1 MIFST
6 LQHEISDILNDLY
19 SAEIESNAIK
29 LEKTKDDFEGDL
41 TLVVFPFLRISKKK
55 PEQTAEEI
63 GAALKDRLDSVDTYN
78 IIKGFLNISFKDS
91 FWLQSIA
98 DEKIDSNYGYLK
110 SDTTEK
116 PIVLEYSSPNTNKPL
131 HLGHVRNNLL
141 GLSLAKVLEAAGKN
155 VKTVNLI
162 NDRGIHICKTML
174 AWQKWGGGETPETAG
189 VKGDHLIGKYYV
201 LFDQKNKEKAA
212 GGEENDTVL
221 MKEAREMLIKW
232 EENDPE
238 VRALWQKLNDWVL
251 AGFDDT
257 YKRMGV
263 EFNQL
268 YFESQTYLSGKDI
281 VLEGLKNGVLVQDED
296 QSIWIDLTNEKLDRK
311 ILLRSDGTSVY
322 MTQDIGTA
330 AKRMQ
335 DFNASEMIYVVGNEQ
350 NYHFDVLKKTLIKL
364 GFEWAENIKH
374 FSYGM
379 VELPEGKMKSRE
391 GTVVDADELMDEM
404 KNSAATIA
412 KELGKADNLS
422 SEEAD
427 RLYEMIGQAALKYFI
442 LKVDPKKNMMFNPEE
457 SIDFNGNTGPFIQYT
472 HARIN
477 SLVQK
482 AEDLGI
488 TASNWNTEIGLH
500 DLEKDLLV
508 LLLDLPQEIQKAA
521 DTLSPAI
528 IANYS
533 YDVAKAFNS
542 MYQELSIV
550 KEEDSAKQQN
560 RLMLCKATQQ
570 TLSNSMALL
579 GIELPERM

>member
-6 LQHEISDILNDLY
+6 IQQEISAILNELY
-19 SAEIESNAIK
+19 NAEIESNAVK
-29 LEKTKDDFEGDL
+29 LEKTKEDFEGDL
-41 TLVVFPFLRISKKK
+41 TLVVFPFLKISKKN
-55 PEQTAEEI
+55 PVQTAEEI
-63 GAALKDRLDSVDTYN
+63 GEELQKRYEAVDSYN
-78 IIKGFLNISFKDS
+78 VIKGFLNISLKDS
-91 FWLQSIA
+91 FWLNAIA
-98 DEKIDSNYGYLK
+98 DEKIDDNYGY
-110 SDTTEK
+110 SSTEDNVQV
-116 PIVLEYSSPNTNKPL
+116 VLEYSSPNTNKPL
-131 HLGHVRNNLL
+131 HLGHIRNNLL
-141 GLSLAKVLEAAGKN
+141 GLSLAKVLKAAGKN

-174 AWQKWGGGETPETAG
+174 AWQKWGNGETPESAG
-189 VKGDHLIGKYYV
+189 EKGDHLIGKYYV
-201 LFDQKNKEKAA
+201 LFDKKNKAEAA
-212 GGEENDTVL
+212 GGEENDTAL
-221 MKEAREMLIKW
+221 MQEAREMLLKW
-232 EENDPE
+232 EQNDSE

-251 AGFDDT
+251 AGFDET

-263 EFNQL
+263 EFDKL

-281 VLEGLKNGVLVQDED
+281 VLDGLKKGVLVQDED
-296 QSIWIDLTNEKLDRK
+296 KSIWIDLTDEKLDRK

-330 AKRMQ
+330 AQRIN
-335 DFNASEMIYVVGNEQ
+335 DFDAKEMIYVVGNEQ
-350 NYHFDVLKKTLIKL
+350 NYHFDVLKRTLKRL
-364 GFEWAENIKH
+364 GFEWADGLKH

-379 VELPEGKMKSRE
+379 VELPQGKMKSRE

-404 KNSAATIA
+404 KNSAAAIA
-412 KELGKADNLS
+412 KELGKADGLS
-422 SEEAD
+422 QEESD

-482 AEDLGI
+482 AEEQGI
-488 TASNWNTEIGLH
+488 TATAWARAIGLH
-500 DLEKDLLV
+500 ELEKDLLV
-508 LLLDLPQEIQKAA
+508 LLLDLPAEIQKAA
-521 DTLSPAI
+521 ESLSPAQ

-533 YDVAKAFNS
+533 YDVAKAFNA

-550 KEEDSAKQQN
+550 READKAKQQN

-570 TLSNSMALL
+570 TLKNSMALL

>member
-6 LQHEISDILNDLY
+6 LQHEISVILNELY
-19 SAEIESNAIK
+19 RARIESNAIK
-29 LEKTKDDFEGDL
+29 LDKTKEDFEGDL

-78 IIKGFLNISFKDS
+78 IIKGFLNISLKES

-98 DEKIDSNYGYLK
+98 GENIDSNYGYLE

-141 GLSLAKVLEAAGKN
+141 GLSLAKVLKAVGKN

-174 AWQKWGGGETPETAG
+174 AWQKWGRGETPDTAG

-201 LFDQKNKEKAA
+201 LFDKKNKEEAA

-221 MKEAREMLIKW
+221 MQEAREMLIKW
-232 EENDPE
+232 EQNDPE
-238 VRALWQKLNDWVL
+238 VRALWQKLNEWVL

-257 YKRMGV
+257 YLRMGV

-268 YFESQTYLSGKDI
+268 YFESQTYLFGKDI

-296 QSIWIDLTNEKLDRK
+296 QSIWIDLTDEKLDRK

-330 AKRMQ
+330 AKRMT

-391 GTVVDADELMDEM
+391 GTVVDADELMDKM
-404 KNSAATIA
+404 KNSAKVIA
-412 KELGKADNLS
+412 KELGKADGLS
-422 SEEAD
+422 GEESD

-488 TASNWNTEIGLH
+488 SATEWAKAAGLH
-500 DLEKDLLV
+500 ELEKELLV
-508 LLLDLPQEIQKAA
+508 LVLDLPAEIQKAA
-521 DTLSPAI
+521 EALSPAI

-533 YDVAKAFNS
+533 YTVAKAFNS

-550 KEEDSAKQQN
+550 REEDNSKQQN

-570 TLSNSMALL
+570 TLTNSMALL